1 MVWLVCKS
9 SIILARKGYGKEG
22 LMEETVVWL
31 WADKW
36 VRGPLSEPVER
47 KAFQVEKS
55 VIIKAHLVCGRGFQE
70 VVGSGGWKGG
80 RQKAKL

>member
-1 MVWLVCKS
+1 M
-9 SIILARKGYGKEG
+9 
-22 LMEETVVWL
+22 
-31 WADKW
+31 
-36 VRGPLSEPVER
+36 ER
-47 KAFQVEKS
+47 KAFQVEKA